1 MPKGKTRKF
10 IDKKN
15 SVTFQLVHRS
25 QRDPLAADEN
35 APQRVLIPTGSKQA
49 HQHSKTSALSTD
61 KRKEEQQKYGVFFE
75 DEYDYLQ
82 HLKDVTTLTTEW
94 ERVEPANKVDDKKSV
109 DKKNEIIL
117 PSSVFESNVEEKV
130 GLLNRAATSGLQLD
144 LDPDIV
150 AALDDDFDF
159 DDPDNELE
167 DDFMQLANAEGG
179 EDGSSE
185 DSSEVSDAFES
196 DEDADGSTC
205 SDQTFGNEE
214 TKSRFTEYSMS
225 SNIMKRNQ
233 GLTLLDDKFE
243 HMYADYDEN
252 EIGSLDCVDIEGYVD
267 PSSDVL
273 LQCAQELENKQ
284 KLETESISELV
295 KKHMHIGVDEFDDS
309 EDYDKHLEKL
319 SVDVRARSKWDC
331 ESILST
337 NSNIYNHPKL
347 IKESS
352 VRKIKVDGKTGIPKD
367 FSSGHDKNQLTVRNL
382 SQFEN
387 ENELSNKNNSHA
399 MKSVV
404 SELTVRSKNETPEER
419 KERQRMFK
427 EYRRE
432 RRKERKINIEAFKLE
447 KKRQEN
453 ILNNERKTVKANRI
467 L

>member
-1 MPKGKTRKF
+1 MPKGKTKKF

-49 HQHSKTSALSTD
+49 QQHSNTNSLSSD
-61 KRKEEQQKYGVFFE
+61 KRKEEQQKYGVFFD

-82 HLKDVTTLTTEW
+82 HLKDVNTLTAEW
-94 ERVEPANKVDDKKSV
+94 EKVEPTNKVDVKKPS
-109 DKKNEIIL
+109 DKKNEIQL

-150 AALDDDFDF
+150 AAMDDDFDF

-167 DDFMQLANAEGG
+167 DDFIQLANAEGG

-185 DSSEVSDAFES
+185 YSGEMSDAFES
-196 DEDADGSTC
+196 DEDADGSSC
-205 SDQTFGNEE
+205 SDQTFGHEE

-243 HMYADYDEN
+243 QMYADYDEN
-252 EIGSLDCVDIEGYVD
+252 EIGPLDCVDIEGFVE
-267 PSSDVL
+267 PNSDVL
-273 LQCAQELENKQ
+273 LQCAQEHENKQ

-295 KKHMHIGVDEFDDS
+295 KKHMHLEDES
-309 EDYDKHLEKL
+309 EDYNKYLEKL
-319 SVDVRARSKWDC
+319 SVDVRERNKWDC
-331 ESILST
+331 ESVLST
-337 NSNIYNHPKL
+337 YSNIYNHPKL
-347 IKESS
+347 IKESN
-352 VRKIKVDGKTGIPKD
+352 VQKIKVDEKTGIPKD
-367 FSSGHDKNQLTVRNL
+367 FSGGRDKNQLTVRNL

-399 MKSVV
+399 TKSVV
-404 SELTVRSKNETPEER
+404 SELTIRSKNETPEER
-419 KERQRMFK
+419 KERKKNFK

-432 RRKERKINIEAFKLE
+432 RRKERKINIEAFKQE